1 MTRSAFGAAILI
13 SGIAVITATG
23 QAFAQDSSIEK
34 SKMILQSLEQKRPDY
49 IALIQDVS
57 GSMLTNGMLTKAR
70 QAALRV
76 IKEAAVQ
83 GTYVRIVGVNATEH
97 VLFDGPI
104 KSSKDRK
111 AALDAIPYKALEGAG
126 TNLRKPHHTALRQA
140 LDSGAKSPVIV
151 FVTDSY
157 NDAPRGNPEELANY
171 AAYYDKGGDLAKI
184 AASPIGKTYRKD
196 IAEYAARG
204 GRTFGFGVEVDAVSH
219 RPVERSPKDI
229 STPKPDVKPVA
240 PASVPPPASDDP
252 IWPYLLGGAVIVAV
266 AGGLF
271 ALKNRKPLAVSIEMG
286 SRSGRDLVFRG
297 GDAVGIGGLAAGCTQ
312 TLPFPGSVA
321 AIAMLTLERGV
332 LVAKP
337 VSLAGASALW
347 VLSVNGVDVSGTS
360 SVPVR
365 VGDTLRIRSIAGDTE
380 TVAEYR
386 WKVAPVSW
394 ERGRT

>member
-1 MTRSAFGAAILI
+1 MTRSAFAATLLL
-13 SGIAVITATG
+13 SCTASLFVLRPAVG
-23 QAFAQDSSIEK
+23 QDSSVEK

-57 GSMLTNGMLTKAR
+57 GSMLTNGMLQKAR
-70 QAALRV
+70 QAALVV

-140 LDSGAKSPVIV
+140 LDFGAKSPVIV

-157 NDAPRGNPEELANY
+157 NDAPRGNLDELANY
-171 AAYYDKGGDLAKI
+171 AAYYEKGGDLAKI
-184 AASPIGKTYRKD
+184 AASPTGKTYRKD

-204 GRTFGFGVEVDAVSH
+204 GRTFGFGVEVDALSH

-229 STPKPDVKPVA
+229 SAPKPDVKPVA
-240 PASVPPPASDDP
+240 PASVTPPPSDDP
-252 IWPYLLGGAVIVAV
+252 IWPYLLGGAVIVAAV
-266 AGGLF
+266 GAVY
-271 ALKNRKPLAVSIEMG
+271 ALKSRKPLAVSIEMG
-286 SRSGRDLVFRG
+286 SRTGRDLVFRR
-297 GDAVGIGGLAAGCTQ
+297 GDGVGIGGLSAGCTQ
-312 TLPFPGSVA
+312 TLPFPGNTG
-321 AIAMLTLERGV
+321 AIAMLTIERGM

-337 VSLAGASALW
+337 IPATGTASQW
-347 VLSVNGVDVSGTS
+347 VLSVNGVDVSATS
-360 SVPVR
+360 SIPVR

>member
-13 SGIAVITATG
+13 SGIAVMTATG

-111 AALDAIPYKALEGAG
+111 AALDAIPYKALDGAG

-157 NDAPRGNPEELANY
+157 NDAPRGNTEELANY

-184 AASPIGKTYRKD
+184 AASPIGKTYRTD

-266 AGGLF
+266 AGGLY

-297 GDAVGIGGLAAGCTQ
+297 GDAVGIGGIAAGCTQ
-312 TLPFPGSVA
+312 ALPFPGNA
-321 AIAMLTLERGV
+321 GAIAMLTLERGV

-337 VSLAGASALW
+337 VAAAGASALW

>member
-13 SGIAVITATG
+13 SGSAVMTATG

-184 AASPIGKTYRKD
+184 AASSIGKTYRKD

-266 AGGLF
+266 AGGLY

-297 GDAVGIGGLAAGCTQ
+297 GDAVGIGGIAAGCTQ
-312 TLPFPGSVA
+312 ALPFPGNTG
-321 AIAMLTLERGV
+321 AIAMLTLDRGV

-337 VSLAGASALW
+337 VSAVGASALW

>member
-13 SGIAVITATG
+13 SGIAVITAMG

-157 NDAPRGNPEELANY
+157 NDAPRGNTEELANY

-184 AASPIGKTYRKD
+184 AASPIGKTYRTD

-229 STPKPDVKPVA
+229 STPKPDVKPVV

-266 AGGLF
+266 AGGLY

-312 TLPFPGSVA
+312 TLPFPGNTG
-321 AIAMLTLERGV
+321 AIAMLTLDRGV

-337 VSLAGASALW
+337 VAAAGASALW

>member
-13 SGIAVITATG
+13 SGIAVMTATG

-111 AALDAIPYKALEGAG
+111 AALDAIPYKALDGAG

-157 NDAPRGNPEELANY
+157 NDAPRGNTEELANY

-184 AASPIGKTYRKD
+184 AASPIGKTYRTD

-240 PASVPPPASDDP
+240 PASVPPLASDDP

-266 AGGLF
+266 AGGLY

-297 GDAVGIGGLAAGCTQ
+297 GDAVGIGGIAAGCTQ
-312 TLPFPGSVA
+312 ALPFPGNA
-321 AIAMLTLERGV
+321 GAIAMLTLERGV

-337 VSLAGASALW
+337 VAAAGASALW

>member
-111 AALDAIPYKALEGAG
+111 AALDAIPYKALDGAG

-157 NDAPRGNPEELANY
+157 NDAPRGNTEELANY

-184 AASPIGKTYRKD
+184 AASPIGKTYRTD

-252 IWPYLLGGAVIVAV
+252 IWPYLVGGAVIVAV
-266 AGGLF
+266 AGGLY

-297 GDAVGIGGLAAGCTQ
+297 GDAVGIGGIAAGCTQ
-312 TLPFPGSVA
+312 ALPFPGNA
-321 AIAMLTLERGV
+321 GAIAMLTLERGV

-337 VSLAGASALW
+337 VAAAGASALW

>member
-13 SGIAVITATG
+13 SGIAVMTATG

-111 AALDAIPYKALEGAG
+111 AALDAIPYKALDGAG

-157 NDAPRGNPEELANY
+157 NDAPRGNTEELANY

-184 AASPIGKTYRKD
+184 AASPIGKTYRTD

-240 PASVPPPASDDP
+240 PANVPPPASDDP

-266 AGGLF
+266 AGGLY

-297 GDAVGIGGLAAGCTQ
+297 GDAVGIGGIAAGCTQ
-312 TLPFPGSVA
+312 ALPFPGNA
-321 AIAMLTLERGV
+321 GAIAMLTLERGV

-337 VSLAGASALW
+337 VSAVGASALW

-365 VGDTLRIRSIAGDTE
+365 VGDTLRIRSVAGDTE

>member
-13 SGIAVITATG
+13 SGIAVIAATR

-104 KSSKDRK
+104 MSSKDRK

-184 AASPIGKTYRKD
+184 AASPIGKTYRTD

-204 GRTFGFGVEVDAVSH
+204 GRTFGFGVEVDALSH

-297 GDAVGIGGLAAGCTQ
+297 GDAVGIGGIAAGCTQ
-312 TLPFPGSVA
+312 ALPFPGNA
-321 AIAMLTLERGV
+321 GAIAMLTLERGV

-337 VSLAGASALW
+337 VAAAGASALW

>member
-1 MTRSAFGAAILI
+1 
-13 SGIAVITATG
+13 
-23 QAFAQDSSIEK
+23 
-34 SKMILQSLEQKRPDY
+34 
-49 IALIQDVS
+49 
-57 GSMLTNGMLTKAR
+57 
-70 QAALRV
+70 
-76 IKEAAVQ
+76 
-83 GTYVRIVGVNATEH
+83 
-97 VLFDGPI
+97 
-104 KSSKDRK
+104 
-111 AALDAIPYKALEGAG
+111 LDAIPYKALEGAG

-266 AGGLF
+266 AGGLY

-297 GDAVGIGGLAAGCTQ
+297 GDAVGIGGIAAGCTQ
-312 TLPFPGSVA
+312 ALPFPGNA
-321 AIAMLTLERGV
+321 GAIAMLTLERGV

-337 VSLAGASALW
+337 VAAAGASALW

>member
-13 SGIAVITATG
+13 SGIAVMTATG

-111 AALDAIPYKALEGAG
+111 AALDAIPYKALDGAG

-157 NDAPRGNPEELANY
+157 NDAPRGNTEELANY

-184 AASPIGKTYRKD
+184 AASPIGKTYRTD

-204 GRTFGFGVEVDAVSH
+204 GRTFGFGVEVDALSH

-266 AGGLF
+266 AGGLY

-312 TLPFPGSVA
+312 TLPFPGNTG
-321 AIAMLTLERGV
+321 AIAMLTLDRGV

-337 VSLAGASALW
+337 VSAVGASTLW